1 MLGARLGCVAP
12 VFDHGLGR
20 VDDAVPLGAP
30 PPLRP
35 RPGLQAGPRGG
46 EDDAVL
52 LEVVGDAAE
61 LQTLHR
67 AVLLPRDDTRQVPD
81 VDGEDVERNVEY
93 WAVRNFQLNLQPR
106 SEDRSL
112 E

>member
-35 RPGLQAGPRGG
+35 RPGLQAGPRLGQQRQRG
-46 EDDAVL
+46 RA
-52 LEVVGDAAE
+52 GARPSRGQQARE
-61 LQTLHR
+61 L
-67 AVLLPRDDTRQVPD
+67 D
-81 VDGEDVERNVEY
+81 
-93 WAVRNFQLNLQPR
+93 
-106 SEDRSL
+106 
-112 E
+112 